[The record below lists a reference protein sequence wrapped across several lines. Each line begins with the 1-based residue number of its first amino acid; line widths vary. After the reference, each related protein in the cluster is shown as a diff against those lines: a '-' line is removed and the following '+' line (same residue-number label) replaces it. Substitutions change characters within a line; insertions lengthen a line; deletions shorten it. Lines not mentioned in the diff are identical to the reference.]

1 MRLEKLRGLDPDR
14 LGLLQVRAFPLEEPW
29 VRVRLRALPWV
40 RVRLREEEE
49 WALLW
54 GLPGMVW
61 GHRVNLEK
69 EMVRDRE
76 GKGKRALAERA
87 RAPAWEEV
95 RKERGM
101 GSEEE
106 RRVQEPGQRR
116 EREPGQRRER
126 EPGRERRERVRGQRR
141 ERGQGQRRER
151 EPGREH
157 RERVQGQRRERE
169 PGREHRERV
178 QGQRRER
185 GPGHQPVLP
194 WGRKGNG

>member
-1 MRLEKLRGLDPDR
+1 MQRVRLEQLRGLDPDR
-14 LGLLQVRAFPLEEPW
+14 LDLLQVRAFPLEAPW
-29 VRVRLRALPWV
+29 ARGRLRVPPWV

-49 WALLW
+49 WAPPSELQE
-54 GLPGMVW
+54 MAW
-61 GHRVNLEK
+61 GHRVNLEQ

-76 GKGKRALAERA
+76 GKGTRVLAERG

-106 RRVQEPGQRR
+106 RREREPGQRR

-126 EPGRERRERVRGQRR
+126 EQDQCREREP
-141 ERGQGQRRER
+141 GQRRER
-151 EPGREH
+151 EPDQR
-157 RERVQGQRRERE
+157 REREPGQSREREPGQRRERE
-169 PGREHRERV
+169 PH
-178 QGQRRER
+178 
-185 GPGHQPVLP
+185 HQLVLP